1 MFSGFGDLRRFKN
14 VYGIW
19 RTLLKGLKGIYGDI
33 REQGNIRGL
42 KEKQVDIRG
51 FKGIVDRLGVI
62 KENRNTSLVA
72 KGALAHRLQRH
83 TTCKIQNARRRLER
97 CLPQNFGPLQLTFAE

>member
-1 MFSGFGDLRRFKN
+1 MFSGFGDLKIFKN

-51 FKGIVDRLGVI
+51 FKGIVDHLGVI

-83 TTCKIQNARRRLER
+83 TTCKIQNGRRSLER
-97 CLPQNFGPLQLTFAE
+97 CLPLGFGAF